1 MKLVQKKLKLERM
14 MSKLASLAAALG
26 EPTTTAPVA
35 ASKKKEVETIQI
47 ATKED
52 KFKVLTELNKSLNK
66 QFDVNVSLVR
76 LGDRVG
82 VRVPSISTNL
92 PSLDE
97 DVIQSGGV
105 PRGRIVEIFGPESAG
120 KTTLA
125 LHIVACEQKATD
137 NLCAYVDAE
146 HSLDPTYAST
156 LGVNVDELVIA
167 QPDSGEQALTIVED
181 LIDSKAVSLVVIDSV
196 AALVPQAELD
206 GEMGDS
212 NMGLQ
217 ARLLSQAMRKLR
229 GKANINGVTLIF
241 INQIREKI
249 GVMFGSPET
258 TTGGRALK
266 FFSSLRL
273 DVRRKDPIGPKE
285 QPIGHVLKIK
295 GVKNKMGAPMRET
308 LVNLLY
314 GKGIDTFADTI
325 SYAVKI
331 GVIEQ
336 SGAWYSYQGER
347 IAYGLENVIEKLR
360 SEQELFN
367 KIRVKI
373 VEKTTET
380 CNGNTSTGQHGAT
393 SSAQKA

>member
-1 MKLVQKKLKLERM
+1 
-14 MSKLASLAAALG
+14 MSKLADLAAMVG
-26 EPTTTAPVA
+26 PETKTPVPA
-35 ASKKKEVETIQI
+35 KEKKEADKPLTKKDKI
-47 ATKED
+47 AILSD
-52 KFKVLTELNKSLNK
+52 LNKSLNK
-66 QFDVNVSLVR
+66 QFDVKVSLVR
-76 LGDRVG
+76 MGDKVG

-97 DVIQSGGV
+97 EVIQCGGI

-120 KTTLA
+120 KTPIA
-125 LHIVACEQKATD
+125 LHIIACEQHATG
-137 NLCAYVDAE
+137 NLCAFVDAE

-156 LGVNVDELVIA
+156 LGVDVDDLFIA
-167 QPDSGEQALTIVED
+167 QPDSGEQALTIVEQ
-181 LIDSKAVSLVVIDSV
+181 LIDSGTVSIVVIDSV

-229 GKANINGVTLIF
+229 GKANTKGVTLIF

-266 FFSSLRL
+266 FFASVRL
-273 DVRRKDPIGPKE
+273 DVRRKDPIGAKE
-285 QPIGHVLKIK
+285 SPIGHVLKVK
-295 GVKNKMGAPMRET
+295 AVKNKLGSPMRET

-314 GKGIDTFADTI
+314 GKGLDTFADTI

-331 GVIEQ
+331 GVIDKD
-336 SGAWYSYQGER
+336 GAWYSFKGER
-347 IAYGLENVIEKLR
+347 IGYGLETATDNLRNNPEWFSKILLTIQERHATVVNEEK
-360 SEQELFN
+360 Q
-367 KIRVKI
+367 
-373 VEKTTET
+373 
-380 CNGNTSTGQHGAT
+380 
-393 SSAQKA
+393 